1 MDHGYFSVGEHVI
14 WGGDGDDR
22 NDDDGADDGADDD
35 AGTDADDHNDDRN
48 GLANVP
54 RILLCRRT

>member
-22 NDDDGADDGADDD
+22 NDDDGADDDANDDADDEAGDD
-35 AGTDADDHNDDRN
+35 ADADDHDMTM
-48 GLANVP
+48 
-54 RILLCRRT
+54 I